1 MNAVSRLSFVK
12 AASWN
17 WPAIAFGAG
26 LLALWEISTRGLALP
41 VNIFPPPSFVA
52 WSLFVRT
59 DLFVLHAW
67 LTFSQTIL
75 GFLISVGV
83 GIALGWVISKSRL
96 LHETLYPVLVVL
108 QVMPKEALAPLLVLW
123 FGAGTL
129 SRTALAFL
137 IAFFPM
143 VINTIIGVRSLD
155 FEHQELRDI
164 PVLQPMA
171 DLFQGGIPLR
181 IDRDFCRHEDF
192 RDPFGDRRSGRRNRR
207 WAQRPRLSAAV
218 RLQPPR
224 HGVLAGDP
232 VRARALGRR
241 IVRRDR
247 LAGAPDDLLAL
258 LTRLGISRLG
268 GNEGSVDRDADGAF
282 DRSGGRARARRDR
295 NDAIHFCMQLEIV
308 ALPAVRLQVEE
319 LVVIV

>member
-59 DLFVLHAW
+59 DLLVLHAW

-75 GFLISVGV
+75 GFLISVGI

-155 FEHQELRDI
+155 SSI
-164 PVLQPMA
+164 
-171 DLFQGGIPLR
+171 
-181 IDRDFCRHEDF
+181 
-192 RDPFGDRRSGRRNRR
+192 RNYATSLSCSR
-207 WAQRPRLSAAV
+207 WQTFSKVEFPSALTAIFAGMKISVTLSV
-218 RLQPPR
+218 I
-224 HGVLAGDP
+224 GVVVA
-232 VRARALGRR
+232 
-241 IVRRDR
+241 
-247 LAGAPDDLLAL
+247 
-258 LTRLGISRLG
+258 
-268 GNEGSVDRDADGAF
+268 
-282 DRSGGRARARRDR
+282 
-295 NDAIHFCMQLEIV
+295 EIV
-308 ALPAVRLQVEE
+308 AGRSGLGYLLLFASSRLDMGFSLAILFVLALWGGGLFAAIAWLERRM
-319 LVVIV
+319 IFWRS